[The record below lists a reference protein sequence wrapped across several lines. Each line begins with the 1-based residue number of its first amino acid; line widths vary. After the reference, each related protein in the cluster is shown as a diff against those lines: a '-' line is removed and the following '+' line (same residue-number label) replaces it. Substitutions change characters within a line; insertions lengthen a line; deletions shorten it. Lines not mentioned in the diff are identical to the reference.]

1 MFCFLHFLPAYDV
14 DTCNRKVNN
23 IFDNIFDY
31 VQAHYLT
38 KKENTPFW
46 KEIKNNLKLSDNLSG
61 YLEIWK
67 NRLPQLEDVRTS
79 WGLFG
84 SLNYIQILHGLE
96 WFNTDIIKKEYE
108 FYNRKQE
115 VKEFIDNIIEVDHN
129 RVLTK
134 HKDIINILKFS

>member
-1 MFCFLHFLPAYDV
+1 M

-46 KEIKNNLKLSDNLSG
+46 REIKNNLKLSDNLSG

-67 NRLPQLEDVRTS
+67 NRLPQKEDVRTS

-84 SLNYIQILHGLE
+84 ALNYIQILQGLE
-96 WFNTDIIKKEYE
+96 WFNKDKIRKEYE
-108 FYNRKQE
+108 FYNKKQE
-115 VKEFIDNIIEVDHN
+115 VKKFIDNITEEDN
-129 RVLTK
+129 SRTLTK
-134 HKDIINILKFS
+134 HKDIVNILKSL

>member
-1 MFCFLHFLPAYDV
+1 M

-61 YLEIWK
+61 YLEMWK
-67 NRLPQLEDVRTS
+67 NRLPQHEDVRTS

-84 SLNYIQILHGLE
+84 ALNYIQILHGLK
-96 WFNTDIIKKEYE
+96 WFDKNKIKKEYE

-115 VKEFIDNIIEVDHN
+115 VKKFIDNIIEEDN
-129 RVLTK
+129 SKTLTK
-134 HKDIINILKFS
+134 HKDIVNILKSL

>member
-1 MFCFLHFLPAYDV
+1 M

-61 YLEIWK
+61 YLEMWK
-67 NRLPQLEDVRTS
+67 NRLPQKEDIHTS

-84 SLNYIQILHGLE
+84 ALNYIQILHGLE
-96 WFNTDIIKKEYE
+96 WFDRDKIKKEYK
-108 FYNRKQE
+108 FYNKKEE
-115 VKEFIDNIIEVDHN
+115 VKKFIDNIIEEDHS

-134 HKDIINILKFS
+134 HKNIITVLKNL